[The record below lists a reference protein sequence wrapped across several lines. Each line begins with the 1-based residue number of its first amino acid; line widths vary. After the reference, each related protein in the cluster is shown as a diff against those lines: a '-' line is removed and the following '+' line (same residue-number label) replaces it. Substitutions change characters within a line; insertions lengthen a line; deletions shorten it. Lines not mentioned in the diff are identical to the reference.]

1 MNLALKQM
9 KRLKGLKRLK
19 RVKPVKPTSP
29 LRVGA
34 LAAPVA
40 VLAAGA
46 GLLLWSGGDVGTASA
61 KLAVSA
67 AYVREPAN
75 PAEAA
80 AYFTITNKGGG
91 DDMLTAITASTGHAT
106 MHTTN
111 GARMVTLSSAPV
123 PAHGSLDFSPGGDH
137 LMIDDPGP
145 LKPGTTV
152 RLTFTFA
159 ASGPITV
166 SAPVIGILDPAPGP

>member
-1 MNLALKQM
+1 MTFAP
-9 KRLKGLKRLK
+9 KR
-19 RVKPVKPTSP
+19 TA
-29 LRVGA
+29 A

-46 GLLLWSGGDVGTASA
+46 GLLLWSGSDAEAHAA
-61 KLAVSA
+61 KLTVSG

-80 AYFTITNKGGG
+80 AYFIIANSGGA
-91 DDMLTAITASTGHAT
+91 DDTLTAVTSSTGHASL
-106 MHTTN
+106 HTTN
-111 GARMVTLSSAPV
+111 GPRMVTLSSAPV
-123 PAHGSLDFSPGGDH
+123 PAHGGLDFSPGGNH
-137 LMIDDPGP
+137 LMIDGPGP

-159 ASGPITV
+159 ASAPITV
-166 SAPVIGILDPAPGP
+166 SAPVIGIADPAPGR

>member
-1 MNLALKQM
+1 MSLAVKTPKRMKPLKA
-9 KRLKGLKRLK
+9 
-19 RVKPVKPTSP
+19 
-29 LRVGA
+29 GA

-46 GLLLWSGGDVGTASA
+46 ALLLWSGGDAEAHAA
-61 KLAVSA
+61 KLAVSN

-75 PAEAA
+75 PDEAA
-80 AYFTITNKGGG
+80 AYFTIANQGGA
-91 DDMLTAITASTGHAT
+91 DDTLTAVSASTGHASL
-106 MHTTN
+106 HTTN
-111 GARMVTLSSAPV
+111 GAKMVALSSAPV
-123 PAHGSLDFSPGGDH
+123 PAHGSLDFSPGGNH

-159 ASGPITV
+159 ASAPITV
-166 SAPVIGILDPAPGP
+166 TVPVIAIADPAPGS

>member
-1 MNLALKQM
+1 MNLPLK
-9 KRLKGLKRLK
+9 
-19 RVKPVKPTSP
+19 T
-29 LRVGA
+29 GA
-34 LAAPVA
+34 LVAPVA

-46 GLLLWSGGDVGTASA
+46 GLLLWSGGDAEAHSA
-61 KLAVSA
+61 KLAVSD

-80 AYFTITNKGGG
+80 AYFTVANKGGG
-91 DDMLTAITASTGHAT
+91 DDTLTGVTASTGRAT

-111 GARMVTLSSAPV
+111 GALMVALSSAPV
-123 PAHGSLDFSPGGDH
+123 PAHGSLDFSPGGNH

-152 RLTFTFA
+152 RLTLTFA

-166 SAPVIGILDPAPGP
+166 TAPVIGILDPAPGQ

>member
-1 MNLALKQM
+1 VNLPLKA
-9 KRLKGLKRLK
+9 
-19 RVKPVKPTSP
+19 
-29 LRVGA
+29 GA

-46 GLLLWSGGDVGTASA
+46 ALLLWSGGDAEAHAA
-61 KLAVSA
+61 KLKVSD

-80 AYFTITNKGGG
+80 AYFTIANDGGA
-91 DDMLTAITASTGHAT
+91 DDTLTAVASSTGHASL
-106 MHTTN
+106 HTEN
-111 GARMVTLSSAPV
+111 GPKMVALTSAPV
-123 PAHGSLDFSPGGDH
+123 PAHGSLDFSPGGNH
-137 LMIDDPGP
+137 VMIDDPGP

-159 ASGPITV
+159 ATGPISV
-166 SAPVIGILDPAPGP
+166 SVPVIGIADPAPGQDQGR